1 VPRVERLAEVTPSE
15 RAAIVAPLD
24 AFSRQRGF
32 TWQPAP
38 LALAL
43 RAEGGKIV
51 GGLIAELQ
59 WDWLRIDILAV
70 AEEFRGDGW
79 GRRLVEEAERV
90 AGEAGCH
97 SSWVDTFSFQSPDFY
112 RRLGYRVFGEL
123 ADYPTGQTRYFL
135 AKRLGIGAKVD
146 APNRSLPMS

>member
-1 VPRVERLAEVTPSE
+1 VLRVERLAEVTPAE

-32 TWQPAP
+32 AWQPAP

-43 RAEGGKIV
+43 RDGGGKIV

-59 WDWLRIDILAV
+59 WDWLRIELLAV
-70 AEEFRGDGW
+70 SEEFRGDGW
-79 GRRLVEEAERV
+79 GRRLVEEAERL

-97 SSWVDTFSFQSPDFY
+97 SSWVDTFGFQSPGFY

-135 AKRLGIGAKVD
+135 AKRLAAGAKAD
-146 APNRSLPMS
+146 EPNPSMPTS